1 MKNWPDTRVGAPVIL
16 EKEGVGQ
23 AKPKVNE
30 ITFAFMQFEAIEE
43 YLPHNTERIVTDI
56 LRCARGIYSSDD
68 KRIDL
73 CLKEFCRNPNAEG

>member
-1 MKNWPDTRVGAPVIL
+1 MKNWPDTRVGGPVIL

-43 YLPHNTERIVTDI
+43 YLSHNTE
-56 LRCARGIYSSDD
+56 
-68 KRIDL
+68 
-73 CLKEFCRNPNAEG
+73 